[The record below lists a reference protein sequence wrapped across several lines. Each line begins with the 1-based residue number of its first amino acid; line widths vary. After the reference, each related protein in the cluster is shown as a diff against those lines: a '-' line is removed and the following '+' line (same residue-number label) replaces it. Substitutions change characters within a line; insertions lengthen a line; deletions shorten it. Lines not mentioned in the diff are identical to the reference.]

1 MRKGIIAVGFCA
13 IALAA
18 PLCAAQI
25 AAPYTITDGSRIDAP
40 IAGLSGDWQRG
51 RALFF
56 DQSLTGCSAC
66 HGSPG
71 GPGAE
76 TIDNR
81 EEAPSL
87 DGIAG
92 RMSIGEIRLWIVAPE
107 TIDPNAAMP
116 GFFLAGQRTEA
127 DSPLI
132 NGPWLSAQQ
141 VEDIVAYLARQQ
153 TP

>member
-1 MRKGIIAVGFCA
+1 MRTGILA
-13 IALAA
+13 IAL
-18 PLCAAQI
+18 CAAAASPLGAAEI
-25 AAPYTITDGSRIDAP
+25 AAPYTITNGSRIDDP
-40 IAGLSGDWQRG
+40 IAGLTGDWQRG
-51 RALFF
+51 RTLFF
-56 DQSLTGCSAC
+56 DQNLTGCSAC

-76 TIDNR
+76 TFDGS

-92 RMSIGEIRLWIVAPE
+92 RMSVGEIRLWIVAPE

-127 DSPLI
+127 GSPLI

-141 VEDIVAYLARQQ
+141 VEDIVAYLARQK